1 MARPGARIQPVT
13 LYSDKEEV
21 ESAFKTATKPWI
33 CYNCR
38 KTYSLLESMGSLE
51 CCQHPGTIQE
61 NGVWSCCGNKIY
73 PVRWA
78 TNIDVQRLY
87 TGPGC
92 QQSPPKV
99 RGCQPCDHN
108 TSNKM
113 WNHTDSTEIAALS
126 ALLPFMN
133 KEFPFVLRKG
143 FDQGVL
149 RRCMKRELHLPPEIG
164 AEVYYLKNDGQTA
177 IHTVQWYRVNTTIV
191 YTDENNVK
199 QTIEQ
204 RFVELAQHEPAEG
217 YGSMQTNGMVTLQP
231 VPQGMEIKATRPDKS
246 IITNWW

>member
-191 YTDENNVK
+191 YTDENNVNCPRRTADLPSRSRCRAS
-199 QTIEQ
+199 QRLTISSAYS
-204 RFVELAQHEPAEG
+204 RNICPSFVSKADLL
-217 YGSMQTNGMVTLQP
+217 SRTSNGCP
-231 VPQGMEIKATRPDKS
+231 S
-246 IITNWW
+246 